1 MFLIR
6 GWREAE
12 RVCLFNRSGR
22 VLPRFGHVHE
32 VEAKRF
38 EPAIPVK
45 VAGLRRNEIA
55 RRLNA
60 TQLTSGFIES
70 ALTLMGFPQFG
81 KSF

>member
-12 RVCLFNRSGR
+12 RVYLFNRSGR
-22 VLPRFGHVHE
+22 VFSGFGHVHE

-55 RRLNA
+55 RRL
-60 TQLTSGFIES
+60 TQLSFS
-70 ALTLMGFPQFG
+70 AFQF
-81 KSF
+81 SAFACLSPPLSAEP